1 MSQQPERKGRIW
13 RTDDDGYLL
22 NDAAP
27 EHIKPP
33 FHSVVRDVVAAYSA
47 NIEDDIHSIYITGSV
62 ARGLAVP
69 GKSDVNA
76 FAVLESEVDPEL
88 VKQDW
93 LEQAENR
100 ITNAHSCIS
109 DTGLELWP
117 YGYVFRDPDEFA
129 VGAFIIKTHSVCV
142 WGNDLSPQLPDYKIS
157 VATAAIANDDIVQIK
172 PDIEDTLEAIK
183 ADSSIENVHYMCR
196 YICKAIIH
204 AGFGLV
210 MADVGV
216 HTRDIDLACDYFKQ
230 QRPAQAGEMQRSLA
244 FVDSPADDADEV
256 LAYLNG
262 FGAWMI
268 GAADEW
274 LDTHNPKRHLE
285 MPMPDEL

>member
-13 RTDDDGYLL
+13 RTDDDGRIL

-33 FHSVVRDVVAAYSA
+33 FDAVVRDVVAACSA
-47 NIEDDIHSIYITGSV
+47 NIEADVHSIYITGSV

-69 GKSDVNA
+69 GKSDVNV

-93 LEQAENR
+93 VDEAEKR
-100 ITNAHSCIS
+100 ITAAHSCIS
-109 DTGLELWP
+109 DAELELWP

-142 WGNDLSPQLPDYKIS
+142 WGNDLSSQLPDYKVS
-157 VATAAIANDDIVQIK
+157 AAIANDDIVQIK
-172 PDIEDTLEAIK
+172 PDIEDTIEAIK
-183 ADSSIENVHYMCR
+183 ADNSAENVRYLCR
-196 YICKAIIH
+196 YICKNIIH

-216 HTRDIDLACDYFKQ
+216 HTRDVDAACDYFKQ
-230 QRPAQAGEMQRSLA
+230 RYSAQAEKMQRALD
-244 FVDSPADDADEV
+244 FVDSPTDNTDEV
-256 LAYLNG
+256 LAYLEG

-268 GAADEW
+268 GAADGW
-274 LDTHNPKRHLE
+274 LDTHNPERCLE
-285 MPMPDEL
+285 MRTPDEL